1 MDGLSGFELRN
12 LVEIW
17 YHVLELFIFSFSVAD
32 NFSVCCFLASRIM
45 ATTALRFCLNLIQV
59 CSLFILFA
67 ILYNRFRCLICLF
80 IDELIQF
87 GSFGRMRTV
96 LFEIEDLAAFV
107 IVSVNSFAISFRS
120 SLNKM
125 RFQSTSVSSCLYLL

>member
-1 MDGLSGFELRN
+1 M
-12 LVEIW
+12 
-17 YHVLELFIFSFSVAD
+17 FSFIVAD

-45 ATTALRFCLNLIQV
+45 AITALCFCLNLIQV
-59 CSLFILFA
+59 CLLLIVFA
-67 ILYNRFRCLICLF
+67 TLYSRFHCLICLF

-96 LFEIEDLAAFV
+96 LFGIEDLATFM
-107 IVSVNSFAISFRS
+107 IVSVNLFTISFKS
-120 SLNKM
+120 SVNNM